1 MKIRTHHIILDKI
14 GESIVKGHIK
24 PLDNLP
30 PDAELLKKY
39 NIGRNTLREVFKVL
53 SSKGLLEASPRIGT
67 WVCEQEKW
75 NILDPDILNWSIGT
89 QLHTK
94 ILLDVCEA
102 RTLIEPAAARLA
114 AKHAKISDV
123 AIIEAAYERMEAAH
137 PGTEAALQADV
148 DFHLALFKA
157 SHNSLW
163 IQFGQALSFLLMQV
177 FKNNALQDKYV
188 EALPLHEKTLQ
199 AIRLKDEDEAEKT
212 MKVLTQQAV
221 NDIKAIVKQYY
232 SYSVV

>member
-53 SSKGLLEASPRIGT
+53 SSKGLLEASPRKGT

-75 NILDPDILNWSIGT
+75 NILDSDVLNWSIGT
-89 QLHTK
+89 QLYTK

-102 RTLIEPAAARLA
+102 RTVIEPAAARLA
-114 AKHAKISDV
+114 AKNAKISDV
-123 AIIEAAYERMEAAH
+123 AIIEAAYERMEAAF
-137 PGTEAALQADV
+137 PGTDAALQADA

-157 SHNSLW
+157 SHNRLW
-163 IQFGQALSFLLMQV
+163 MQFGQALSFMLMQV
-177 FKNNALQDKYV
+177 FKNRALQDKYA
-188 EALPLHEKTLQ
+188 EGLPQHKKTLQ
-199 AIRLKDEDEAEKT
+199 AIRLKDEDEAEKA
-212 MKVLTQQAV
+212 MKFLTQQAV
-221 NDIKAIVKQYY
+221 DNIKTIVMQNYTY
-232 SYSVV
+232 ANV

>member
-1 MKIRTHHIILDKI
+1 
-14 GESIVKGHIK
+14 
-24 PLDNLP
+24 
-30 PDAELLKKY
+30 
-39 NIGRNTLREVFKVL
+39 
-53 SSKGLLEASPRIGT
+53 
-67 WVCEQEKW
+67 
-75 NILDPDILNWSIGT
+75 
-89 QLHTK
+89 
-94 ILLDVCEA
+94 LDVCEA

-157 SHNSLW
+157 SHNRLW
-163 IQFGQALSFLLMQV
+163 MQFGQALSFMLMQV

-188 EALPLHEKTLQ
+188 EGLPLHEKTLQ

-221 NDIKAIVKQYY
+221 DNIKAIVMQHYTY
-232 SYSVV
+232 AVV